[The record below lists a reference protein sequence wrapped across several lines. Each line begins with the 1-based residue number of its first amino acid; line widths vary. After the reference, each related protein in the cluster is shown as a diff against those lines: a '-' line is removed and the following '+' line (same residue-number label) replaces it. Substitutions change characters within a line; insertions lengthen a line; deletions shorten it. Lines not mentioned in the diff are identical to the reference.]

1 MPVLLQVER
10 EKVALLSTLQD
21 TQKQLEQARGA
32 LAEQQEANGRLNQD
46 LGAMRRLQASKE
58 RHSAL
63 DSERERDSREDGDG
77 DYYEL
82 DINGPEILRCKYEV
96 AVSEAGELRAELKSL
111 KEEQQEQTTQ
121 TQQERARLEAQ
132 VCTRAL
138 MSAHIYSILL
148 PMSSHSL
155 TGLASSKTNKSI
167 MAAYLMTF

>member
-1 MPVLLQVER
+1 MER
-10 EKVALLSTLQD
+10 EKVALLATLQD
-21 TQKQLEQARGA
+21 SQKQLEQARGA

-96 AVSEAGELRAELKSL
+96 AVSEAGELRAELKGL

-121 TQQERARLEAQ
+121 YQQERQRLESQ
-132 VCTRAL
+132 VRMGAPPRTHWSLMLSTALCTC
-138 MSAHIYSILL
+138 SVLL
-148 PMSSHSL
+148 FQLRFNKQL
-155 TGLASSKTNKSI
+155 TETYTN
-167 MAAYLMTF
+167 